1 MMSPVIT
8 NKNVYVCE
16 IFIKITEVEKEALLP
31 SYCSSF
37 FNPFQLVPTLNHV
50 ITNSF
55 FLQWNKCCNNVNVP
69 GFMSSTFNI
78 QQIILFYL
86 LG

>member
-1 MMSPVIT
+1 MLPVIT

-55 FLQWNKCCNNVNVP
+55 FLHWNKCCNNVNVP
-69 GFMSSTFNI
+69 SLSSPLTYDK
-78 QQIILFYL
+78 LFYFIC
-86 LG
+86 